1 MGIKQVWAESRYR
14 KRVDDW
20 YDELARVRDLCDKVF
35 KASDGVYT
43 SDRARLEP
51 GERLCDEFSASL
63 SETRRVGVT
72 NWGSVSHQTASGNH
86 LRAGQARSTSH
97 DELQVIDTG
106 TVVITDRRIQF
117 LGSRHNREVRW
128 RALADNPQ
136 VGKGSV
142 TCRSGG
148 RQKPLV
154 ITFRPAG
161 SARVQFDIE
170 LALAL
175 FEGSGTRMALRLSEQ
190 MEQLMANPPEAPAG
204 AVLDRRVARISEG
217 FAKVEA
223 KQSTPAA
230 EAKSPPQLSQ
240 ELGPP
245 KLPRGCFVN
254 TSAEQV
260 AAAAASIGFTTR
272 VLMWP
277 GSEAQLE
284 HAGPIIIPAPMAAG
298 VNPLGVE
305 LAVITG
311 DGDQAV
317 AMLAAVRPQH
327 SVLVTSP
334 APEGIPVLDEPGHIE
349 SVLHTDAETAR
360 QLAEERFAA
369 GVSVDIINCD
379 GVFTPHTISTLSAKA
394 ALIQAMARR
403 PHALVMSGPGRYLAD
418 PAHFSGFSEIVV
430 VNTDPHPDEGA
441 AAPTD
446 DDVADEDTEAEIRD
460 DVPVTVAGIAI
471 TNPAAR
477 VQRYLYDHART
488 IRRYDM
494 TAGHYAAVDADLI
507 AATRVLSSRISHDQ
521 EDWLIE
527 RALTAPWHLVPL
539 DAELAN
545 ADPCQKDGLY
555 DHASE
560 LYAHFRA
567 AAPKGIKAAKI
578 YKVLHLMRPKMFPI
592 LDSRLA
598 QRYDSSAKQAA
609 KNVNTCRS
617 DQPPSK
623 YAYWAAIREDLLA
636 NAPGL
641 AAIRGSLAN
650 STDPVVRDAA
660 AHLSDVR
667 ILDILTWVE
676 SDNDLEPNDD
686 DIRVTRP

>member
-20 YDELARVRDLCDKVF
+20 LDELARVGGLSDKAF
-35 KASDGVYT
+35 KASDGAYI

-51 GERLCDEFSASL
+51 GERLCGEFRASL
-63 SETRRVGVT
+63 SETRRVRVT
-72 NWGSVSHQTASGNH
+72 NWGSVSHQTGSGNRV
-86 LRAGQARSTSH
+86 RAGQARSTSH

-161 SARVQFDIE
+161 SAQVQFDIE

-190 MEQLMANPPEAPAG
+190 VEQLMANPPEPPAG
-204 AVLDRRVARISEG
+204 CAVDERVARISEG
-217 FAKVEA
+217 FSTVNAKF
-223 KQSTPAA
+223 STTAVATQIPSAPS
-230 EAKSPPQLSQ
+230 K
-240 ELGPP
+240 ELAPP

-254 TSAEQV
+254 TSPEQV
-260 AAAAASIGFTTR
+260 AVAAASIGFTAR
-272 VLMWP
+272 LLMWP

-284 HAGPIIIPAPMAAG
+284 HAGPMINTAPKAVG
-298 VNPLGVE
+298 VELLGVE

-311 DGDQAV
+311 DSNQAI
-317 AMLAAVRPQH
+317 AMLDRVRPQH

-334 APEGIPVLDEPGHIE
+334 APEGIPELDEPGQVE
-349 SVLHTDAETAR
+349 SVLHTDAETADR
-360 QLAEERFAA
+360 LAEERVAS
-369 GVSVDIINCD
+369 GVSVDRIHCD
-379 GVFTPHTISTLSAKA
+379 GALKPETIGMLSAKA
-394 ALIQAMARR
+394 ALVQVMARR
-403 PHALVMSGPGRYLAD
+403 PHALIMSGPGEYLAH
-418 PAHFSGFSEIVV
+418 ALFSGFSEIIV
-430 VNTDPHPDEGA
+430 VNTDPDPEEGT
-441 AAPTD
+441 AAPISE
-446 DDVADEDTEAEIRD
+446 DVVDVESEILD

-494 TAGHYAAVDADLI
+494 TAGHYATVDADLI
-507 AATRVLSSRISHDQ
+507 AATRVLSSRISDDQ
-521 EDWLIE
+521 EAWLSE
-527 RALTAPWHLVPL
+527 RALTAPWHLVPM
-539 DAELAN
+539 DAELAH
-545 ADPCQKDGLY
+545 ADPCEKGGLY
-555 DHASE
+555 DRASE

-598 QRYDSSAKQAA
+598 RRYDSNAKQAA
-609 KNVNTCRS
+609 KAVNACRS
-617 DQPPSK
+617 DQPPSTH
-623 YAYWAAIREDLLA
+623 AYWAAIREDLVA
-636 NAPGL
+636 NATGL
-641 AAIRGSLAN
+641 AAIRRSLAAID
-650 STDPVVRDAA
+650 DPVVSDAA
-660 AHLSDVR
+660 VRLSDVR
-667 ILDILTWVE
+667 LLDILTWVDA
-676 SDNDLEPNDD
+676 DNDVEPDAD
-686 DIRVTRP
+686 DI